1 VETYAL
7 RNLKFILLGMGVSG
21 VNICLHN
28 RTLLIRLSV
37 GESAVGK
44 VMTTAT
50 SHQHPHANIVHGE
63 LWFFDL

>member
-1 VETYAL
+1 
-7 RNLKFILLGMGVSG
+7 MGVSG

-50 SHQHPHANIVHGE
+50 SHQHLHANNVHGE